1 MSEPL
6 QLVPSRS
13 DKDAAAEHKA
23 KITEVLVAL
32 CKAMDDAK
40 ADGFVTSSSLGQD
53 WAGKTAIATLI
64 LAKHY

>member
-23 KITEVLVAL
+23 KITEALLGL
-32 CKAMDDAK
+32 CKLIDEAK
-40 ADGFVTSSSLGQD
+40 ADGFVTSLNLGQD
-53 WAGKTAIATLI
+53 WAGKTAIASLI